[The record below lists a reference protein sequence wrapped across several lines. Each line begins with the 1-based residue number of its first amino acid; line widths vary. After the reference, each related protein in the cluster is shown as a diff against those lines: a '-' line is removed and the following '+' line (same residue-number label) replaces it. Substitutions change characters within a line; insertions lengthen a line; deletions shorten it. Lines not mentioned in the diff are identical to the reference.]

1 MGDGGLLV
9 LLLLVA
15 ILLLWMVGDAGQN
28 EVVWAA
34 ADPEPQLIFLT

>member
-15 ILLLWMVGDAGQN
+15 ILRLCLRGEADQK
-28 EVVWAA
+28 EIVWAA
-34 ADPEPQLIFLT
+34 ADPAPQIIFLT